1 MPADRPLWVDRVISG
16 HILSIPPYSPGK
28 PIAELEREL
37 GVINAVKMASN
48 ENPLGPSPM
57 AIRALEE
64 LARGS
69 HVYPEDSAP
78 ELRAALAS
86 RYNLPKDAVILG
98 NGSDE
103 VLQFAAHVFIRPGDE
118 AVIAANTF
126 SVYQMVV
133 KAFGGKVRSVPL
145 VNYCYDLKAMAAAVN
160 QSTRL
165 VFIAVPNSPTGTIV
179 SRKDF
184 ESFFNDLPEE
194 GLLLILDE
202 AYREYVR
209 EPDCPNG
216 VDYIGRGRPVLVS
229 RTFSKIYGLA
239 GLRIG
244 YGLSEPWAIELMNR
258 VRPPFNA
265 NSLAQAAALAALNDF
280 EHVERSVHNT
290 EEGMKFLQEE
300 LNALGLEVVPS
311 QANFCCFCLGREARP
326 LYEALLRQGVI
337 VRHLA
342 SFGMERCMRVTI
354 GTQAEN
360 RRFIEA
366 LKRALAATEDTPQQ
380 P

>member
-1 MPADRPLWVDRVISG
+1 MPADRPRWVDRVISE

-28 PIAELEREL
+28 PIAELQREL
-37 GVINAVKMASN
+37 GVIKAVKMASN

-64 LARGS
+64 QARGA
-69 HVYPEDSAP
+69 HVYPESFAP

-86 RYNLPKDAVILG
+86 RYSLPNDAVILG

-103 VLQFAAHVFIRPGDE
+103 ILQFAAHVFIRPGDE
-118 AVIAANTF
+118 AVVAANTF

-145 VNYCYDLKAMAAAVN
+145 VNYRHDLTSMAAAVN
-160 QSTRL
+160 QATRL
-165 VFIAVPNSPTGTIV
+165 VFMAVPNSPTGTIV
-179 SRKDF
+179 SRADF

-194 GLLLILDE
+194 GLLFVLDE

-209 EPDCPNG
+209 DSDCPNG
-216 VDYIGRGRPVLVS
+216 VDYIGKGRAILVL

-265 NSLAQAAALAALNDF
+265 NSQAQAAALAALNDV
-280 EHVERSVHNT
+280 EHVARSVRNT
-290 EEGMKFLQEE
+290 QEGMKFLEEE
-300 LNALGLEVVPS
+300 LNTLGLDVVPS
-311 QANFCCFCLGREARP
+311 QANFLCFCLGRDARP

-342 SFGMERCMRVTI
+342 SFGMEKCMRVTI

-360 RRFIEA
+360 RRFIKA
-366 LKRALAATEDTPQQ
+366 LKTALAEAN
-380 P
+380 